1 MANGAMGRKRFAGL
15 LSGVAIA
22 LAMALVSTPA
32 VAVPTGIPTPTS
44 PGGIPSGAE
53 GPEFHT
59 FIGARSYAA
68 KHWGATPRGAN
79 NFSCKPKPDQFPVV
93 LIPGTGNDAFTAW
106 SFYSPQLTASGFCVF
121 TFNYNPAVNPKT
133 GQTKDD
139 LSFSGDINASAAFLG
154 TFVDKV
160 LAATGSS
167 KVTLVGHSQ
176 GGGPLPRAYLKWHG
190 GATKVNR
197 LIGLAP
203 SNYGTSAY
211 GIAAL
216 WRSLVQSSR
225 DEIDAHLALSNKLSL
240 TQQLTGS
247 RFLKDL
253 NAGSDTV
260 PGVEYVTIATHW
272 DQVVVPYTRSY
283 LKGYNVANL
292 KIQELCP
299 VDPFNHM
306 NFTYDPAAFQVVKNF
321 LDPKRAER
329 LNCYWIP

>member
-1 MANGAMGRKRFAGL
+1 MAMGAMERKRFVGW
-15 LSGVAIA
+15 LSGVVLA
-22 LAMALVSTPA
+22 LTMALVWTPA
-32 VAVPTGIPTPTS
+32 VAAPTGVETPTS
-44 PGGIPSGAE
+44 PGGIPAGAE

-59 FIGARSYAA
+59 FIGARGYAT
-68 KHWGATPRGAN
+68 KNWGATPRGAN
-79 NFSCKPKPDQFPVV
+79 NFSCKPKPGQFPVV

-106 SFYSPQLTASGFCVF
+106 SFYSPRLSAAGFCVF
-121 TFNYNPAVNPKT
+121 TFNYNPAVDPKT
-133 GQTKDD
+133 GATLDD

-190 GATKVNR
+190 GAAKVNR
-197 LIGLAP
+197 LIGLTP

-216 WRSLVQSSR
+216 WRSLLQNSR
-225 DEIDAHLALSNKLSL
+225 DKIDERLALSNKLSL
-240 TQQLTGS
+240 TQQLTES
-247 RFLKDL
+247 RFLTDL
-253 NAGSDTV
+253 NDGGDTL

-272 DQVVVPYTRSY
+272 DQVVVPFTRSY
-283 LKGYNVANL
+283 LKGYNVTNI

-321 LDPKRAER
+321 LDPKKAEP